1 MSGELGQ
8 NEKTCDMGPCLTK
21 KFDKIVD
28 SIDAIV
34 LPLFEFEFEDSCKYR
49 VQNMGLHLLL
59 RGDRGV
65 QLRQAPG

>member
-1 MSGELGQ
+1 MHEFEISSMSGELGQ

-34 LPLFEFEFEDSCKYR
+34 LPLCW
-49 VQNMGLHLLL
+49 
-59 RGDRGV
+59 
-65 QLRQAPG
+65 